1 MPAYY
6 EASTESMRKGNSDCN
21 LAQFTQPSQAA
32 AAALRR
38 QHIATGEAA
47 TAIAH
52 TSPSPRSACARKLGK
67 P

>member
-6 EASTESMRKGNSDCN
+6 EAYTESMRKGNSDCN

-32 AAALRR
+32 ALRR
-38 QHIATGEAA
+38 QQIATGEAA

-52 TSPSPRSACARKLGK
+52 TSPSLRAACARKLRK